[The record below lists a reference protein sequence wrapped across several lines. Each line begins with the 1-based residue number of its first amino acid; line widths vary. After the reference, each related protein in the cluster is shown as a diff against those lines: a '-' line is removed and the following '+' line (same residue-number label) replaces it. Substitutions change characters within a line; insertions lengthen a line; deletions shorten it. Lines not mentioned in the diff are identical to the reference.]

1 MVSRSPRI
9 TRNSK
14 PKAVPPRR
22 ARNLRGLLTDTIREA
37 IMRGDYPPGSPL
49 GEVELAHR
57 FGVSRGP
64 VREAL
69 IKLERDYLV
78 RSFPNRGCFVTT
90 LAEQEFDEI
99 VRLRSV
105 LEPIA
110 LQHARER
117 ASPKDIV
124 EMRRRLRELGQLA
137 AKRDQRAFIGKDY
150 EFHVAIWELSGQR
163 LLTEILKRISAP
175 VFVFEAIIE
184 KRYLD
189 AGYDAKADARAHRIL
204 VDYLARKTDKDAYAS
219 LQPVLDV
226 AMHAEKPIVVGR
238 SLAP

>member
-1 MVSRSPRI
+1 
-9 TRNSK
+9 
-14 PKAVPPRR
+14 
-22 ARNLRGLLTDTIREA
+22 
-37 IMRGDYPPGSPL
+37 MRGDYPPGSPL
-49 GEVELAHR
+49 GEVELAQR

-69 IKLERDYLV
+69 IKLEREYLV

-99 VRLRSV
+99 VRLRSI

-117 ASPKDIV
+117 ASSKDIV
-124 EMRRRLRELGQLA
+124 EMRRRLRELEHLA
-137 AKRDQRAFIGKDY
+137 AKRDQRAYIGKDY

-163 LLTEILKRISAP
+163 LLAEVLKRISAP

-184 KRYLD
+184 KQYLD
-189 AGYDAKADARAHRIL
+189 ADYDTKADARAHRII
-204 VDYLARKTDKDAYAS
+204 VDYLESKTDQDAHAC

-226 AMHAEKPIVVGR
+226 AMQAERPIVFGR
-238 SLAP
+238 PFAPDESVASSPGKPARSRLGR

>member
-1 MVSRSPRI
+1 MLSRRTRFTNNSRQKQILPRK
-9 TRNSK
+9 TQ
-14 PKAVPPRR
+14 
-22 ARNLRGLLTDTIREA
+22 NLRGLLTNRIREA
-37 IMRGDYPPGSPL
+37 IMRGDYLPGSPL
-49 GEVELAHR
+49 GEVELAQR

-69 IKLERDYLV
+69 IKLEREYLV

-99 VRLRSV
+99 VKLRSI

-117 ASPKDIV
+117 ASSKDIA
-124 EMRRRLRELGQLA
+124 EMRRRLRELEQLA
-137 AKRDQRAFIGKDY
+137 AKRDQRAYIGKDY
-150 EFHVAIWELSGQR
+150 EFHVAIWEMSGQR
-163 LLTEILKRISAP
+163 LLTEVLMRISAP

-184 KRYLD
+184 KQYLD
-189 AGYDAKADARAHRIL
+189 ANYDTKADARAHRII
-204 VDYLARKTDKDAYAS
+204 VDYLERKTAKDAHAC

-226 AMHAEKPIVVGR
+226 AMQAERPIVFGR
-238 SLAP
+238 H